1 MAGRAGDPPPA
12 AAATADD
19 YEQLRATATGGTGG
33 GWRYGRGVLAAAG
46 MAAWITAWPA
56 QAAATEQCGTSPAAA
71 PQADAFPPAHDQ
83 SLPAPGAEGGD
94 ARSPACLPLPP
105 GATTAIVEVLAQMT
119 LTHARMP
126 APAAPGYAPAAPP

>member
-1 MAGRAGDPPPA
+1 M
-12 AAATADD
+12 
-19 YEQLRATATGGTGG
+19 
-33 GWRYGRGVLAAAG
+33 LAAAG